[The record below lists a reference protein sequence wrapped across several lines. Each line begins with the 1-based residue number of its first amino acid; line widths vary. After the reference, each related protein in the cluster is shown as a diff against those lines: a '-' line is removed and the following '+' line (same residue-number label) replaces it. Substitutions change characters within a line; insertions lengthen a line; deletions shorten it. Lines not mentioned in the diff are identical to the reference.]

1 MILRNKVKDLHFL
14 FEKKC
19 VYLLFRSFRL
29 KKIKFEKSLPE
40 DSIKKLS
47 SFSTSTLVFIST
59 QIASGMKYL
68 ENQGFVHRD
77 LAARYVSNKLKI
89 ALVTVEYVCVLRI
102 RFSKFIL
109 ITTSCLNRKSV

>member
-19 VYLLFRSFRL
+19 VCLPFRSFRL
-29 KKIKFEKSLPE
+29 KKIKFEKSLPG

-77 LAARYVSNKLKI
+77 LAARYVSNKLKRNYRVSKKHMSNFCSFHSHI
-89 ALVTVEYVCVLRI
+89 IKVLFR
-102 RFSKFIL
+102 
-109 ITTSCLNRKSV
+109 

>member
-1 MILRNKVKDLHFL
+1 MILWNKVKDLHFL

-19 VYLLFRSFRL
+19 VCLPFRSFRL
-29 KKIKFEKSLPE
+29 KKIKFEKSLPG

-77 LAARYVSNKLKI
+77 LAARYVSNKLKKLQGVQK
-89 ALVTVEYVCVLRI
+89 ANE
-102 RFSKFIL
+102 
-109 ITTSCLNRKSV
+109 

>member
-1 MILRNKVKDLHFL
+1 MIRNKVKDLHFL
-14 FEKKC
+14 FEKC
-19 VYLLFRSFRL
+19 VCLLFRSFRL
-29 KKIKFEKSLPE
+29 KKIKFEKSLPG

-77 LAARYVSNKLKI
+77 LAARYVSNKLKKLQGVQY
-89 ALVTVEYVCVLRI
+89 ALFIRI
-102 RFSKFIL
+102 HVGLFR
-109 ITTSCLNRKSV
+109 

>member
-1 MILRNKVKDLHFL
+1 MIVQNKVKDLHFL

-19 VYLLFRSFRL
+19 VCLLFRSFRL

-77 LAARYVSNKLKI
+77 LAARYVSNKLKRNYRVSKKHMSNFCSFHSHI
-89 ALVTVEYVCVLRI
+89 I
-102 RFSKFIL
+102 RGIF
-109 ITTSCLNRKSV
+109 R